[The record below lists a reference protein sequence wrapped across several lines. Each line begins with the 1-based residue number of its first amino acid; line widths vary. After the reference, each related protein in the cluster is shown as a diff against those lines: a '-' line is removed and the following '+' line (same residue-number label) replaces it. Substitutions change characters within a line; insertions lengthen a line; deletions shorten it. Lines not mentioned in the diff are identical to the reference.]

1 MIAGCA
7 GTLPRSMGIDAKL
20 ALRTALVQA
29 AAVLV
34 LALATGMALSREFFA
49 DWGRLA
55 GPAAWMLAATATA
68 LALRLPLGRTLLG
81 AALAGIPSGAAT
93 LLGLHWLGALLAVVL
108 LALWCGALRA
118 REAAPGSTA

>member
-1 MIAGCA
+1 M
-7 GTLPRSMGIDAKL
+7 RIDGKL

-29 AAVLV
+29 AGVLV
-34 LALATGMALSREFFA
+34 LALATGLALSRDFFE
-49 DWGRLA
+49 DWGWLA

-68 LALRLPLGRTLLG
+68 LALRLPLGGTLLG

-93 LLGLHWLGALLAVVL
+93 LLGLHWLGALLAVAL
-108 LALWCGALRA
+108 LALWCGALGA